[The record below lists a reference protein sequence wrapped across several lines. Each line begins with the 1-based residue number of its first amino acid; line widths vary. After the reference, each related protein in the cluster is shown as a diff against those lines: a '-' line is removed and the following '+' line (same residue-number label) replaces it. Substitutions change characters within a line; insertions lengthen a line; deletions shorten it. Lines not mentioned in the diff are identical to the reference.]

1 MKYSTIAE
9 HFGSVTLK
17 IFPCLLLCLLFLSCL
32 GDKNI
37 GPYTPV
43 QQSNDPAFFDQ
54 PAASEL
60 QMDINLT
67 LHQTQQANSALL
79 AVANDDTTSD
89 SLHLY
94 VDVEVTNVRPDLF
107 FLAAEVDTLTIIA
120 HVSFVDYPHYR
131 SLSYGRLRL
140 VVGQTHT
147 GLQATEVF
155 ETDFGTDTTLVGK
168 LPLSR
173 IDSFRVADNVAVNG
187 QVVVA
192 NRFIE
197 ASLVRKFETSAPPTE
212 PTPDQV
218 GFVRAKDIFRNRLY
232 IIDPAVGI
240 ADSTRIT
247 VVISDTTR
255 FESPNGELISLNSL
269 KTGDNELTITALA
282 WALGADRGI
291 MANGWEFKHFNLTV
305 VRPLIR

>member
-1 MKYSTIAE
+1 M
-9 HFGSVTLK
+9 LK
-17 IFPCLLLCLLFLSCL
+17 FFPCLLLCLLLLSCL

-43 QQSNDPAFFDQ
+43 EQSNDPAVFDQ
-54 PAASEL
+54 PTASEL

-67 LHQTQQANSALL
+67 LRQAQEGNSALL

-94 VDVEVTNVRPDLF
+94 VDVEVTNVRPEIF

-131 SLSYGRLRL
+131 FFRQGRIRL

-147 GLQATEVF
+147 GLQATELF

-173 IDSFRVADNVAVNG
+173 IDSFRVADNVAVYG
-187 QVVVA
+187 QVLKA
-192 NRFIE
+192 DRFFE
-197 ASLVRKFETSAPPTE
+197 AALVRRFDT
-212 PTPDQV
+212 PTPPSTQPSPDLV
-218 GFVRAKDIFRNRLY
+218 GFVRSKDIFRKRLY
-232 IIDPAVGI
+232 VSDA
-240 ADSTRIT
+240 T
-247 VVISDTTR
+247 VVIGDTTR
-255 FESPNGELISLNSL
+255 FESSNGEPLTLNSL
-269 KTGDNELTITALA
+269 RTGTNELTITALA
-282 WALGADRGI
+282 WALGPDRGI
-291 MANGWEFKHFNLTV
+291 MANGWEFKHFNLIV